1 MPDLQISPEKVAWI
15 ILKLQAFEGKVAPYD
30 TDDENDDAGED
41 QIADALENRNDDP
54 VVKELTGFIDA
65 LNVDEQLDLVALAW
79 VGRGTYEIDEWDDA
93 REAAAD
99 EKTTQT
105 VRYLLGTPLAADH
118 LAEGLVAFGIDPAEI
133 EANVSAEG

>member
-54 VVKELTGFIDA
+54 VVKELTGFIGA

-79 VGRGTYEIDEWDDA
+79 VGRGTYEIDEWADA

-118 LAEGLVAFGIDPAEI
+118 LAEGLVAFGIDPAEV

>member
-30 TDDENDDAGED
+30 NDDENDDAGED

>member
-79 VGRGTYEIDEWDDA
+79 VGRGTYEIDVWDDA

-118 LAEGLVAFGIDPAEI
+118 LAEGLVAFGIDPAEV

>member
-30 TDDENDDAGED
+30 VDAENDDPGED

-54 VVKELTGFIDA
+54 VVRELAGFIGA
-65 LNVDEQLDLVALAW
+65 LNEDEQIDLVALVW
-79 VGRGTYEIDEWDDA
+79 LGRGTYTLEEWDDA
-93 REAAAD
+93 RTEAEGARS
-99 EKTTQT
+99 TST
-105 VRYLLGTPLAADH
+105 VHYLLGTPLAADH
-118 LAEGLVAFGIDPAEI
+118 LAEGLSAFGIDPAVV